1 MKAMRD
7 YVKFIASLLLFGS
20 NGVVAAFIL
29 LPSQDIVFLRTLIGA
44 ALLGVIFVARAWR
57 TSGRPPRLTCTTNP
71 RKFAYVLASG
81 ISMGLSWL
89 FLYEAYRLVGVGVSS
104 LAYYCAPILVMATSP
119 LIFRE
124 RLTLGSVASMAVVLA
139 GALLINGETLE
150 AGGSAW
156 GMACGWL
163 SALAHALMVI
173 FSKKA
178 DDVDGLENSLVQ
190 LIASFAVAAAFLVA
204 TGGLPFA
211 INAPS
216 WPWIITLGLLNTGT
230 GCYLYFSSFRSLS
243 AQTVAVLGYLEPLSA
258 VVCAFVFLGEPM
270 TGLQLLGGGLIIG
283 GAAAGTFATSTS
295 SAPKQVPSDSPS
307 TADAIR

>member
-1 MKAMRD
+1 MRD

-20 NGVVAAFIL
+20 NGVVAAFIA
-29 LPSQDIVFLRTLIGA
+29 LPSQDIVFMRTLIGTV
-44 ALLGVIFVARAWR
+44 LLGILFMGRAWR
-57 TSGRPPRLTCTTNP
+57 TDGGLPRLTCTASP
-71 RKFAYVLASG
+71 RKLAYVLASG

-89 FLYEAYRLVGVGVSS
+89 FLYEAYRLVGVSVSS

-119 LIFRE
+119 LVFHE
-124 RLTLGSVASMAVVLA
+124 RLTAGGVASMAIVLA

-190 LIASFAVAAAFLVA
+190 LIASFGVAAAFLVA
-204 TGGLPFA
+204 TDGLPFPVEA
-211 INAPS
+211 AS
-216 WPWIITLGLLNTGT
+216 WPWILVLGLLNTGT
-230 GCYLYFSSFRSLS
+230 GCYLYFSSFRSLA

-270 TGLQLLGGGLIIG
+270 TAPQILGGSLIIG
-283 GAAAGTFATSTS
+283 GAAAGTFATSHREEDPRC
-295 SAPKQVPSDSPS
+295 APSPS
-307 TADAIR
+307 GEAAAQNK